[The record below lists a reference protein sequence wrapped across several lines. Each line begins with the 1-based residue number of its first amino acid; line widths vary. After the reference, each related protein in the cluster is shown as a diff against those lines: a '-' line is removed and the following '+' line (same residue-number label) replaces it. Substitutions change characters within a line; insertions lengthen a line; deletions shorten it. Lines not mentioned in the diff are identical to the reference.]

1 MIARR
6 EFSANVK
13 LEIIKRA
20 MALDGIARCEICQG
34 VAVGGEIHHLDQDAM
49 QLDKS
54 AKLTADQGQLLCKPC
69 HKEITRQQAPVLA
82 KAIRREKKALGVKK
96 VSTKPI
102 QSAPFP
108 TSEKAAKRQGKESL
122 KPKQLYKID
131 PDLLA
136 AG

>member
-1 MIARR
+1 MARR
-6 EFSANVK
+6 EFSGMVK
-13 LEIIKRA
+13 LAIIKRA
-20 MALDGIARCEICQG
+20 MATDGKPRCEQCLGI
-34 VAVGGEIHHLDQDAM
+34 AVGGEIHHLVQDAM
-49 QLDKS
+49 QIDKEG
-54 AKLTADQGQLLCKPC
+54 KLTALHGQYLCKPC

-96 VSTKPI
+96 VPVKPI
-102 QSAPFP
+102 QSAPFA
-108 TSEKAAKRQGKESL
+108 TSEKAAKRQSKPSL